1 MEGRICP
8 KCKEWRTEDSFG
20 TGKWCLSCKKA
31 FRNKL
36 IALGQ
41 SKKRPTTGEGALKP
55 IVATGI
61 DHLVAL
67 ARRSGILKTQA
78 LYTNN
83 KWKWKQFFENE
94 ERLKEELE
102 RWQAKLG

>member
-20 TGKWCLSCKKA
+20 TGKWCFNCKKA
-31 FRNKL
+31 FRDRL
-36 IALGQ
+36 TALGQ
-41 SKKRPTTGEGALKP
+41 RKKRVPSGDALKP

-61 DHLVAL
+61 DRLVAL

-83 KWKWKQFFENE
+83 KWKWKQYFENE
-94 ERLKEELE
+94 KRLKEELKK
-102 RWQAKLG
+102 WQIRS